1 MDLSL
6 LYKILAAAPA
16 QVVPFLLTLAVI
28 SYLSFKIYQEFRKVY
43 QKINAEKAAL
53 GDRVTKLETSL
64 AKCDERT
71 LMLSVKLEKIENNLE
86 RINTTLVEVGTTLRL
101 MREDREQPARK

>member
-28 SYLSFKIYQEFRKVY
+28 SYLSFKVYQEFRKVY

>member
-28 SYLSFKIYQEFRKVY
+28 SYLSFKVYQEFRKVY
-43 QKINAEKAAL
+43 QKINAENAAL
-53 GDRVTKLETSL
+53 GDRVTKLETLL

-86 RINTTLVEVGTTLRL
+86 RINSTLVEVGTTLRL